1 MSIVVINFACLL
13 RCHKSKLKMSR
24 EVFNVRLYPGLSLND
39 DNGLSR
45 VRSSDP
51 DCSSLSI
58 YLNEYTAKVAEEA
71 GSAIQNNS
79 VLRHLN
85 VISCRECRPELYK
98 PLIQGIS
105 KNMSISSLNINNGG
119 GDTHMWG
126 LLAQLTTMYV
136 RSLTLSGGEIDV
148 RMSNML
154 SYGISRNTCIEN
166 ITLFNIQGN
175 FQPTKNIFDSICTP
189 NSSVMVLKVLYVRDV
204 LIQHLADALTHGKSL
219 KELTLCHLDPVT
231 EAGWIS
237 FFSGFSQETS
247 NLSTLKVFA
256 LKTSNDD
263 DINDNVVRSMIDAL
277 CRNNKL
283 EELHI
288 GYSPSITEH
297 GWVIFS
303 QVFRNSSISDSISA
317 LKEVYIDCCSSF
329 TDVALAAFIEGL
341 RVNSTLEGLFIQFP
355 SQHERDRISLT
366 LTLEGLEAYVGL
378 LCDTTNVQ
386 ATRYSNHTLYHIDHL
401 ESMSWY
407 QWLRILGLANRE
419 NEDLERMRK
428 KISHLLRMNAELDK
442 NTIARRKVIM
452 SHFPDGSFDVNT
464 HHALVE
470 KELLPQTIH
479 WFARDELGFSVVY
492 DLLKKNSGSS
502 INSSFISKKRRIA

>member
-1 MSIVVINFACLL
+1 M
-13 RCHKSKLKMSR
+13 
-24 EVFNVRLYPGLSLND
+24 FNVRLFPYCGLSLND
-39 DNGLSR
+39 ANGLSR

-51 DCSSLSI
+51 DCSSLAI

-79 VLRHLN
+79 VLRHLS
-85 VISCRECRPELYK
+85 VSSCRECQPELYK
-98 PLIQGIS
+98 PLIQGIC
-105 KNMSISSLNINNGG
+105 KNMSISSLNIYNGG

-136 RSLTLSGGEIDV
+136 RSLTLSGGEIDA

-154 SYGISRNTCIEN
+154 SYGLSRNTCIEN
-166 ITLFNIQGN
+166 ITLSNIQGN
-175 FQPTKNIFDSICTP
+175 FETTKNIFDSICTP
-189 NSSVMVLKVLYVRDV
+189 NSSVMVLKVLYVRHV

-247 NLSTLKVFA
+247 NLSTLKVFG
-256 LKTSNDD
+256 LKASNVD

-303 QVFRNSSISDSISA
+303 QVFTNSSISAFNNDSISA
-317 LKEVYIDCCSSF
+317 LKVVYIDCCDSF
-329 TDVALAAFIEGL
+329 TDVALAAFIEAL
-341 RVNSTLEGLFIQFP
+341 RVNSTLEVLFIQVP
-355 SQHERDRISLT
+355 PLHERDRISLT

-386 ATRYSNHTLYHIDHL
+386 ATRYSNHTLYHIGHL
-401 ESMSWY
+401 EPMSWCR
-407 QWLRILGLANRE
+407 WLRILGYPNRE
-419 NEDLERMRK
+419 NEDLERMRQ
-428 KISHLLRMNAELDK
+428 KISHLLRMNAVLDK
-442 NTIARRKVIM
+442 NMVARRKVIQC
-452 SHFPDGSFDVNT
+452 HFADGSFDVNT

-492 DLLKKNSGSS
+492 DLLKKNSGSLS